1 MAKVVKSRD
10 IEERIADLQRQL
22 EAAKQAESEA
32 ADQELLRLVRKA
44 GIRDEII
51 ATARRKWC
59 GHTRWDPAF
68 LPAAST

>member
-1 MAKVVKSRD
+1 MAKQVKSQE

-44 GIRDEII
+44 GIRDEMI
-51 ATARRKWC
+51 ATARRKVDQMR
-59 GHTRWDPAF
+59 GNKRNAGGDP
-68 LPAAST
+68 

>member
-22 EAAKQAESEA
+22 EAAKQAEREA

-44 GIRDEII
+44 GIRDEMIV
-51 ATARRKWC
+51 TARRKVDQMR
-59 GHTRWDPAF
+59 GNKRRAGGEP
-68 LPAAST
+68 

>member
-10 IEERIADLQRQL
+10 IEERIAELQRQL

-51 ATARRKWC
+51 ATARRKVDQMR
-59 GHTRWDPAF
+59 GNKRRAGGEP
-68 LPAAST
+68 

>member
-51 ATARRKWC
+51 ATARRKVDQMR
-59 GHTRWDPAF
+59 GNKRRAGGEP
-68 LPAAST
+68 